1 MRNQRK
7 ASDLLNEFYP
17 SGSHYGLCLLE
28 HPSTASFLLAQSLL
42 LPGCWIKATN
52 ANASGALRKKNTR
65 RLTVTYQPMATL
77 SDGAWEVQKRP
88 TSAHSISSISRPP
101 SIFGRPAPS
110 IWVNEIGRITFHP
123 RQNVNLI
130 SRRIFC
136 FWLSALRSNYHCV
149 PSYFEFNS
157 SWFHLKSTAVF
168 HAD

>member
-1 MRNQRK
+1 MNLIHPALITDFVYLNIRRLQSK
-7 ASDLLNEFYP
+7 FLVGTVAAVTGLLDQSNKCKCKWRP
-17 SGSHYGLCLLE
+17 SE
-28 HPSTASFLLAQSLL
+28 
-42 LPGCWIKATN
+42 
-52 ANASGALRKKNTR
+52 KNTG

-149 PSYFEFNS
+149 RVILNS
-157 SWFHLKSTAVF
+157 IQVDSI
-168 HAD
+168 